1 MNILKSIWH
10 YIVIALLL
18 IAGVFAYLFERSK
31 RVRLELEIRKREYE
45 QEMKK
50 VQDQIDIEKKKVV
63 TEDLQLMK
71 LDFELDNLSKKRDTV
86 IKGIEELKLGED
98 PEEVSKRIREL

>member
-1 MNILKSIWH
+1 MTILKSIWH

-45 QEMKK
+45 QEMRKLQDKVTEEQKK
-50 VQDQIDIEKKKVV
+50 VA
-63 TEDLQLMK
+63 TEDKKIDELN
-71 LDFELDNLSKKRDTV
+71 FELDKLAKKRDT
-86 IKGIEELKLGED
+86 ILESIEKLKLGED
-98 PEEVSKRIREL
+98 PEEVSKRIRDL